1 MTFFKFF
8 QRTAKKNTVQWGA
21 DVYPAIRS
29 QFDDFRKF
37 GEDFTKS
44 YDKISPKLSTLKSQ
58 QVDDVYIEEEL
69 GYLREECE
77 DDGYSLSQCE
87 RKLKVSKARTDY
99 LLCGCKE
106 RVPCSDLYLQSRLK
120 EGGKKKFGS

>member
-1 MTFFKFF
+1 MCVTFFKFF

-44 YDKISPKLSTLKSQ
+44 YDKISPKLTILKKQ
-58 QVDDVYIEEEL
+58 RVDDVYIEEEL
-69 GYLREECE
+69 SDVRIGCE
-77 DDGYSLSQCE
+77 DDGYSLRRCE
-87 RKLKVSKARTDY
+87 RKLEVSEARPHY
-99 LLCGCKE
+99 
-106 RVPCSDLYLQSRLK
+106 
-120 EGGKKKFGS
+120 